1 VTPKDHTN
9 FLLVLA
15 GYMTMLVVVFVLFF
29 STTYKRQVFVSV
41 LSPPQP

>member
-15 GYMTMLVVVFVLFF
+15 GYMTTLVVVFVLFF
-29 STTYKRQVFVSV
+29 STVFKRCVQNR
-41 LSPPQP
+41 